1 MCWRVFHGAEGSSGG
16 GQEHIRWCQHPVPF
30 NHVYFATQV
39 WLLREAVL
47 VGRGA
52 HTGHSWGHELVLDLA
67 LLA

>member
-1 MCWRVFHGAEGSSGG
+1 MLEGFPRGRGKLRRGTGAHQS
-16 GQEHIRWCQHPVPF
+16 HQHPVPF